1 VLVKG
6 LIAALMGLLALPMS
20 CMFCLVPPKDL
31 GVRPTKSDYQ
41 TYVSTGGWQINE
53 LKPSGDQGK
62 GLGSQGTGLGNQGTG
77 QGSTGTSQGSQSTGQ
92 VTQGIG
98 PSGQVPG
105 QEGKTVQFTGQRPL
119 TVARTSEQLT
129 ALANSSDL
137 KAWKYYPVQNV
148 QIRINNDGSVD
159 SSGRIASDRLLAAL
173 SRPGLDMTTEERG
186 LMTDYGQMLKGNPAF
201 YMKFTGGVTNNK
213 VNVNFSKAE
222 IGPIA
227 APSDAMGE
235 VNNHV
240 ASLIMRKM
248 VKVPG
253 LSIKSLTF
261 QSGKMNFDGTVPDKI
276 YMQH

>member
-1 VLVKG
+1 
-6 LIAALMGLLALPMS
+6 M
-20 CMFCLVPPKDL
+20 
-31 GVRPTKSDYQ
+31 
-41 TYVSTGGWQINE
+41 
-53 LKPSGDQGK
+53 
-62 GLGSQGTGLGNQGTG
+62 
-77 QGSTGTSQGSQSTGQ
+77 
-92 VTQGIG
+92 
-98 PSGQVPG
+98 
-105 QEGKTVQFTGQRPL
+105 
-119 TVARTSEQLT
+119 
-129 ALANSSDL
+129 ANSNDL

-159 SSGRIASDRLLAAL
+159 SSGRVATDHLLAAL

-186 LMTDYGQMLKGNPAF
+186 FVTDYGQLLKGNPAF

-213 VNVNFSKAE
+213 VNVNFSRAE
-222 IGPIA
+222 IGGIA

-240 ASLIMRKM
+240 MSLVMRKM

-253 LSIKSLTF
+253 LNIKSLTF

>member
-1 VLVKG
+1 MKG
-6 LIAALMGLLALPMS
+6 LIAILMGLLALPMS
-20 CMFCLVPPKDL
+20 CMFCIVPPKDL
-31 GVRPTKSDYQ
+31 GVRATKSDYQ
-41 TYVSTGGWQINE
+41 TFVSTGGWQISE
-53 LKPSGDQGK
+53 LKPSG
-62 GLGSQGTGLGNQGTG
+62 SQGQSG
-77 QGSTGTSQGSQSTGQ
+77 QGTSQGSQATGQ
-92 VTQGIG
+92 SVQEMG
-98 PSGQVPG
+98 PNGQVPG
-105 QEGKTVQFTGQRPL
+105 QEGHTVQFTGQR
-119 TVARTSEQLT
+119 TVKATRTSEQLT

-148 QIRINNDGSVD
+148 QIRVNNDGSVD
-159 SSGRIASDRLLAAL
+159 SSGRVASDRLLAAL
-173 SRPGLDMTTEERG
+173 SRPGLDMTSEEHG
-186 LMTDYGQMLKGNPAF
+186 FVTDYGQLLKGNPSF

-222 IGPIA
+222 IGGIA

-240 ASLIMRKM
+240 ASLVMRKM

-253 LSIKSLTF
+253 LNIKSLTF